1 MTTMS
6 APSNATLLSIMT
18 PSVVHTPVY
27 FVTGPSLLPSLITDK
42 HLSLA
47 APIVCYWAYSL
58 MFHAI
63 DCAGI
68 PYFEKRR
75 IHEAPEVLSRN
86 RATVW
91 DVLKAVAI
99 QQIIQTLLGYFWL
112 ESEEVILARE
122 VYRDFLADMAALVPG
137 VMKTTTV
144 LLGKRT
150 GEQLL
155 RSYGADIVQWVYW
168 WGIPTAQFAFAL

>member
-1 MTTMS
+1 MATLS
-6 APSNATLLSIMT
+6 APANATLLSIMT

-58 MFHAI
+58 VFHAI
-63 DCAGI
+63 DCAQI

-122 VYRDFLADMAALVPG
+122 VYRDFQADMAALVPG
-137 VMKTTTV
+137 VMKTVVV

-168 WGIPTAQFAFAL
+168 WGIPIAQFALAL